1 MRLYR
6 LGDTGEPVRD
16 IQDRLAALGH
26 EPDDDPRGEYG
37 LGTVAAVRAFQE
49 DRGLGV
55 DGIVGPDT
63 WRSLYEAGY
72 RLGDRL
78 LFLRRPMLR
87 GDDIAELQS
96 RLNALGFDA
105 GKADGIFGPDTQRG
119 VIDFQANRDLAADGT
134 AGPEVI
140 TELRLIAR
148 GPIRAGR
155 EALRERE
162 WLRSLPLSVAGSRVF
177 FDPAAGDAEEAR
189 TAWATASTAALS
201 LQELGGLPVISR
213 SADASVP
220 ERLRARRANG
230 IGADIVVSFH
240 RGENLVYYFESSL
253 GRSEAG
259 ARLATQ
265 IAAELGVEVAG
276 RATAI
281 LRETRAPAVVI
292 SATDLG
298 PKTGEAVVQ
307 GLDRFFRDQA
317 KNRR

>member
-6 LGDTGEPVRD
+6 LGDAGEPVRD

-26 EPDDDPRGEYG
+26 EPGDDQRATFGP
-37 LGTVAAVRAFQE
+37 GTVEAVRAFQE
-49 DRGLGV
+49 ERGLAT

-87 GDDIAELQS
+87 GDDITELQG

-105 GKADGIFGPDTQRG
+105 GKADGIFGPDTQKG
-119 VIDFQANRDLAADGT
+119 VFDFQLNRDLAADGT

-162 WLRSLPLSVAGSRVF
+162 WLRSLPHSVAGSRVF
-177 FDPAAGDAEEAR
+177 FDPAAGDPDEAR
-189 TAWATASTAALS
+189 AAWNAASAAALS
-201 LQELGGLPVISR
+201 LQERGGVPVISR
-213 SADASVP
+213 SADVSVP

-240 RGENLVYYFESSL
+240 LGEDVVYYFESTL

-281 LRETRAPAVVI
+281 LRETRAPAVIVH
-292 SATDLG
+292 AADLG
-298 PKTGEAVVQ
+298 AKTGESVVR
-307 GLDRFFRDQA
+307 GLDRFFQDQA